1 MKFTVN
7 TITVGKYRVSSA
19 RKAADGSVGF
29 ILDEGGALVMKVIP
43 KGAKQPLFSSAKVVG
58 YGDDCFRLD
67 RGTLVRRGG
76 FDYVPD

>member
-19 RKAADGSVGF
+19 RKAVDGSVGF
-29 ILDEGGALVMKVIP
+29 ILDEGGALVMKTVP
-43 KGAKQPLFSSAKVVG
+43 AGAKQPIFSSAEVVG

-67 RGTLVRRGG
+67 HGVLVRRGG
-76 FDYVPD
+76 LGYVPD